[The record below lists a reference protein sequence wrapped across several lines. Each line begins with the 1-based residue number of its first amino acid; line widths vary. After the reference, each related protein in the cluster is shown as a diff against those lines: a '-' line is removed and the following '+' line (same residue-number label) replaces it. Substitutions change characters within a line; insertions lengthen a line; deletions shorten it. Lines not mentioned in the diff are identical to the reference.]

1 MDTLFLTILNL
12 SLNASWMIGAVIIA
26 RFLLKKSPRWISCL
40 LWGLVAIRLVCPFL
54 PESSLS
60 LVPSAKVVPDN
71 IAVVSDPQI
80 KSGIRI
86 IDNAVNPVVEDSFSP
101 NVGDSVNPMQ
111 VVVYA
116 GSIIWVIGIAVMLLQ
131 TFADC

>member
-1 MDTLFLTILNL
+1 MDALFLTILNL
-12 SLNASWMIGAVIIA
+12 SLNASWMIGAVIFA

-40 LWGLVAIRLVCPFL
+40 LWGLVAMRLVCPFL

-60 LVPSAKVVPDN
+60 LLPSAKVFPDN

-86 IDNAVNPVVEDSFSP
+86 IKSCCGGQHLAE
-101 NVGDSVNPMQ
+101 
-111 VVVYA
+111 
-116 GSIIWVIGIAVMLLQ
+116 
-131 TFADC
+131 CRR